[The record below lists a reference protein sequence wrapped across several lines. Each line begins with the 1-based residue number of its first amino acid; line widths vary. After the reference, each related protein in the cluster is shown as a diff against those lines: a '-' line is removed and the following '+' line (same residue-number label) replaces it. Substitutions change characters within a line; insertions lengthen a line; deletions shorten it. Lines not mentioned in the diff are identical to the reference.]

1 MYHSKTEVRETTI
14 IRQVNNMIKSYGKEA
29 ALIKEEIKHY
39 EQIISD
45 GSHDVNPLYKPF
57 IRLIELA
64 KGGLRQTESATLEIK
79 RLKTQLDEMNR
90 SLELATHID
99 PLTGLA
105 NRRDIMKKVEQ
116 EHSRAQ
122 RHQRTYSIILV
133 DIDNFKKINDLH
145 GINCGDDVLFEVSCV
160 LRECVRSED
169 ICSRWGGEEF
179 LFLLPETGIDGAV
192 AVARKIHQSIEMTTF
207 KVNRPGI
214 RVTASLGVCEYHRE
228 QTFIDCLKR
237 VEKALGS
244 AKDKGKNQ
252 YEIAV

>member
-1 MYHSKTEVRETTI
+1 MSRSFGKDTSS
-14 IRQVNNMIKSYGKEA
+14 IRQ
-29 ALIKEEIKHY
+29 EIKLY
-39 EQIISD
+39 EQMIAD
-45 GSHDVNPLYKPF
+45 GSHDVNPLYPPLT
-57 IRLIELA
+57 RLIELLS
-64 KGGLRQTESATLEIK
+64 GSIQHNDSAAIDIK
-79 RLKTQLDEMNR
+79 RLKTQLEEMNR

-122 RHQRTYSIILV
+122 RHQRTYSLILV
-133 DIDNFKKINDLH
+133 DIDSFKRINESY
-145 GINCGDDVLFEVSCV
+145 GINCGDDVLFEISCV

-192 AVARKIHQSIEMTTF
+192 SVARKINTSIEMTTF

-214 RVTASLGVCEYHRE
+214 KVTASLGVCEYKSGDS
-228 QTFIDCLKR
+228 FIDSVKR
-237 VEKALGS
+237 VEQAMLL
-244 AKDKGKNQ
+244 AKVNGRNR
-252 YEIAV
+252 YEIAA

>member
-1 MYHSKTEVRETTI
+1 MRKSFEKNVPSVR
-14 IRQVNNMIKSYGKEA
+14 
-29 ALIKEEIKHY
+29 EEIKQY
-39 EQIISD
+39 EQIIAD
-45 GSHDVNPLYKPF
+45 GSHDVNPLYRPLS
-57 IRLIELA
+57 RLLEL
-64 KGGLRQTESATLEIK
+64 LRGSMQQNDSASVDIK
-79 RLKTQLDEMNR
+79 RLKTQLEEMNR

-122 RHQRTYSIILV
+122 RHQRTYSLILV
-133 DIDNFKKINDLH
+133 DIDNFRRINENY
-145 GINCGDDVLFEVSCV
+145 GINCGDDVLFEISCV

-192 AVARKIHQSIEMTTF
+192 SVARKINNSIEMTTF

-214 RVTASLGVCEYHRE
+214 NVTASLGVCEYRPGE
-228 QTFIDCLKR
+228 SFTDCLKR
-237 VEKALGS
+237 VEQAMSL
-244 AKDKGKNQ
+244 AKVNGRNR